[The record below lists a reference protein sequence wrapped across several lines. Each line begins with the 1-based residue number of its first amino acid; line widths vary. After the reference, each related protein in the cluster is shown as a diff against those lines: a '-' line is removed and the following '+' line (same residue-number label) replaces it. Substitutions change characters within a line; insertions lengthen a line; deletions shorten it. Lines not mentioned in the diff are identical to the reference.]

1 MALAIVVALCGGA
14 RAPRATLEIRVVRCL
29 TDQRL
34 RDGRGGET
42 SNDDGRSR
50 DARDD
55 ARRREIERVAHNVLL
70 QRAPVRE
77 RRDGADLGAAKV

>member
-29 TDQRL
+29 TDSPPTSETVER
-34 RDGRGGET
+34 GET

-55 ARRREIERVAHNVLL
+55 ATTTRRSNA
-70 QRAPVRE
+70 
-77 RRDGADLGAAKV
+77 

>member
-29 TDQRL
+29 TDQR

-77 RRDGADLGAAKV
+77 RRDGADLGASKV